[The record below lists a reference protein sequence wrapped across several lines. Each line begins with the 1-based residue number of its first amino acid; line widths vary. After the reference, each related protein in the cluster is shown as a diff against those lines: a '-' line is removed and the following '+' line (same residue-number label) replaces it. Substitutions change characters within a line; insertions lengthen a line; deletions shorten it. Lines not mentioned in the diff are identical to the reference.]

1 LVVPLFCFIFDQ
13 TKKHIT
19 MAKIYASPLEVKI
32 PEFNWENVEQYRKD
46 CDTYKENLKTFLRKR
61 NSGKTVGEVLRFQ
74 VADGYAEYMVAS
86 LKPVE
91 LVHLPLWDEYQF
103 EYADLMTAEKIQEQ
117 IARQNALKELFSRK

>member
-1 LVVPLFCFIFDQ
+1 
-13 TKKHIT
+13 

-32 PEFNWENVEQYRKD
+32 PEFNWNDIEQYKKD
-46 CDTYKENLKTFLRKR
+46 CETYKENLKAFLRKR

-103 EYADLMTAEKIQEQ
+103 EYADLMTAEKVQEQ
-117 IARQNALKELFSRK
+117 ITRQNALKELFSRKS

>member
-1 LVVPLFCFIFDQ
+1 
-13 TKKHIT
+13 
-19 MAKIYASPLEVKI
+19 
-32 PEFNWENVEQYRKD
+32 
-46 CDTYKENLKTFLRKR
+46 
-61 NSGKTVGEVLRFQ
+61 
-74 VADGYAEYMVAS
+74 MVAS